1 MVVAGE
7 AARVPVCASAGR
19 VNHRPARIAAPRT
32 CLCKAGINTG
42 AASQGSPDTLRL
54 IIGIMRTA
62 ATPLISAAEDAP
74 MKTKHVIA
82 GWIAALLTL
91 MPLAAEAA
99 DIHVMSSAGF
109 KAAYLE
115 LVAKFE
121 QQTSHHVVNAWGPS
135 MGATPQAVP
144 NRLSRGEP
152 ADVVI
157 GVREAL
163 DKLAAEGKLVSE
175 TDLAKSLIGAVV
187 RAGAAHPDISSVD
200 AFKRALENAK
210 SIAYSDSASGVYIE
224 TVIYPK
230 LGVPD
235 AVKAKSKMIPADPV
249 GEVVARGDAELGF
262 QKVTTFTAALA
273 ASAQEREAGAAL
285 IKFLAAPE
293 AAGAIRKSGMEP
305 VRGE

>member
-1 MVVAGE
+1 
-7 AARVPVCASAGR
+7 
-19 VNHRPARIAAPRT
+19 
-32 CLCKAGINTG
+32 
-42 AASQGSPDTLRL
+42 
-54 IIGIMRTA
+54 
-62 ATPLISAAEDAP
+62 

-91 MPLAAEAA
+91 TPLTAGAA

-121 QQTSHHVVNAWGPS
+121 QQTSHHVLNAWGPS

-144 NRLSRGEP
+144 NRIARGEP
-152 ADVVI
+152 VDVVI

-163 DKLAAEGKLVSE
+163 DKLAGEGKVDAKSE

-187 RAGAAHPDISSVD
+187 RAGSAHPDISSMD

-230 LGVPD
+230 LGVSD
-235 AVKAKSKMIPADPV
+235 AVKAKSRMIPADPV

-262 QKVTTFTAALA
+262 QQLSELKPVKGIDLLGPIPAEVQKVTTFTAALA
-273 ASAQEREAGAAL
+273 TSAQERAAGEAL
-285 IKFLAAPE
+285 IQFLAAPE
-293 AAGAIRKSGMEP
+293 AVEAIRRSGMEP
-305 VRGE
+305 VKGE

>member
-1 MVVAGE
+1 
-7 AARVPVCASAGR
+7 
-19 VNHRPARIAAPRT
+19 
-32 CLCKAGINTG
+32 
-42 AASQGSPDTLRL
+42 
-54 IIGIMRTA
+54 
-62 ATPLISAAEDAP
+62 

-82 GWIAALLTL
+82 GLVAALLAFA
-91 MPLAAEAA
+91 PLAAGAA

-115 LVAKFE
+115 LVQKFE
-121 QQTSHHVVNAWGPS
+121 QQTGHHVINAWGPS

-144 NRLSRGEP
+144 NRLARGEP

-163 DKLAAEGKLVSE
+163 DKLAAEGKVDGKSE

-187 RAGAAHPDISSVD
+187 RAGAPHPDISTVA
-200 AFKRALENAK
+200 AFKTALENAK

-224 TVIYPK
+224 TVIYTK
-230 LGVPD
+230 LGVGD

-262 QKVTTFTAALA
+262 QQLSELKPVTGIDLLGPIPAEVQKVTTFTAAIA
-273 ASAQEREAGAAL
+273 TSAKEREAGAAL
-285 IKFLAAPE
+285 IRFLAAPE
-293 AAGAIRKSGMEP
+293 AVDAIHRSGMEP
-305 VRGE
+305 IKAE